1 MSNLSLITIIP
12 VLMLTVSNVYAS
24 SEIVDPIMLE
34 DGSKCPDKY
43 TRTTDGTKCVKKSV
57 DCDLDPDNSVQVKE
71 V

>member
-1 MSNLSLITIIP
+1 
-12 VLMLTVSNVYAS
+12 
-24 SEIVDPIMLE
+24 MLE

-43 TRTTDGTKCVKKSV
+43 TRTTDGTKCVKRSV